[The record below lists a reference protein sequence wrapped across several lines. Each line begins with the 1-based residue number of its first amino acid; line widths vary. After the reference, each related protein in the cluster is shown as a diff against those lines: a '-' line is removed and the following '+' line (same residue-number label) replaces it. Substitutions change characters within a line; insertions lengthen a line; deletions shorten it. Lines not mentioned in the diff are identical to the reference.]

1 MHAAECSQQIRQA
14 YTGRTRTRIGD
25 IAQQAL
31 GRQVPTQAGGPSRAT
46 ATEPAWNLQRD
57 DAHEV
62 DVGGGERAAPQVHEH
77 HHQRRAEDQA
87 RHHQRRA
94 LPARAAP
101 QHLTGSGSQC
111 GAATPASCPAR
122 ARCASAPHQIRLTVW
137 RGTTS
142 AVPCPCA
149 LRLSTSQDQ
158 ADSVPAS
165 PSHHATT
172 PCTLPAQLK
181 AHRAAPQLCVLNRRN
196 FQSAHAST
204 CVPCRTHQERSHAE
218 EHHPHKVWRP
228 TAVDILLQFYAVL
241 HTAEALPT
249 QHSVNAHQQC
259 TQAQSA
265 QAQCSQAQC
274 TASSQVNG
282 TVGQRLRGG
291 ALTCTQGAQES
302 GSPASRGRRKERQ
315 GAIPART
322 ACQPRLCNKVYFRSF
337 RCTGHQGSPRA
348 CAGPA
353 ARAGQ

>member
-1 MHAAECSQQIRQA
+1 MKLMLAAGNARLHRYTSTITSGGPRIRRG
-14 YTGRTRTRIGD
+14 TTSVVPCPR
-25 IAQQAL
+25 AL
-31 GRQVPTQAGGPSRAT
+31 GLSTSPD
-46 ATEPAWNLQRD
+46 W
-57 DAHEV
+57 
-62 DVGGGERAAPQVHEH
+62 
-77 HHQRRAEDQA
+77 A
-87 RHHQRRA
+87 R
-94 LPARAAP
+94 
-101 QHLTGSGSQC
+101 SC
-111 GAATPASCPAR
+111 GAAPPASCPAR

-228 TAVDILLQFYAVL
+228 TAVDILFQFYAVL

-249 QHSVNAHQQC
+249 QRSVDAQQAVD
-259 TQAQSA
+259 T
-265 QAQCSQAQC
+265 
-274 TASSQVNG
+274 G
-282 TVGQRLRGG
+282 TV
-291 ALTCTQGAQES
+291 
-302 GSPASRGRRKERQ
+302 
-315 GAIPART
+315 RT
-322 ACQPRLCNKVYFRSF
+322 GTVLPGTVHCKQP
-337 RCTGHQGSPRA
+337 G
-348 CAGPA
+348 
-353 ARAGQ
+353 